1 VTELLA
7 RVRDL
12 FVAPAGGAAAA
23 ARAAAAPPPVP
34 SVALLC
40 RPADALATGGALALA
55 LARDARARRALV
67 ATWRAGPEAVSAV
80 RAPAVP
86 EARRLVHA
94 LAAHGLEAEASGR
107 LARAALPDDP
117 EAALAAGA
125 RAAAVATA
133 PTVLALAGPRDDVLD
148 RLIAAQDLVVVAPG
162 HGADEPLA
170 ALAIE
175 SVAALGVPAVACA
188 PVGRGR
194 GRMLAAAGVAAPRAA
209 AAALAPAVEAAR

>member
-12 FVAPAGGAAAA
+12 FVAPAASAE
-23 ARAAAAPPPVP
+23 AAPHAAPRPVP

-40 RPADALATGGALALA
+40 RPADALATGAALALA

-67 ATWRAGPEAVSAV
+67 ATWRAGPEAANAV
-80 RAPAVP
+80 RAPAMP
-86 EARRLVHA
+86 EARRLVQA

-107 LARAALPDDP
+107 LARTVLPEEP

-125 RAAAVATA
+125 RAAAVAAA
-133 PTVLALAGPRDDVLD
+133 PTVLALAGPRDEMLD
-148 RLIAAQDLVVVAPG
+148 RLIAAQDLVVVARGP
-162 HGADEPLA
+162 GADGQLTELA
-170 ALAIE
+170 VE

-188 PVGRGR
+188 PVGHGR
-194 GRMLAAAGVAAPRAA
+194 GRMFAAAGIAAPRTA

>member
-1 VTELLA
+1 MTELLA

-12 FVAPAGGAAAA
+12 FVAPASTAAA
-23 ARAAAAPPPVP
+23 ARSAPPPVP

-40 RPADALATGGALALA
+40 RPADALATGAALALA

-67 ATWRAGPEAVSAV
+67 ATWRAGPEAANAV

-94 LAAHGLEAEASGR
+94 LAAHGLEAEASGW
-107 LARAALPDDP
+107 LARTVLPEEP

-125 RAAAVATA
+125 RAAAVAAA
-133 PTVLALAGPRDDVLD
+133 PTVLGLAGPRDEVLD
-148 RLIAAQDLVVVAPG
+148 RLIAAQDLVVVAQAP
-162 HGADEPLA
+162 GADGQLA
-170 ALAIE
+170 ALAVE

-188 PVGRGR
+188 PVGHGR
-194 GRMLAAAGVAAPRAA
+194 GRMLAAAGLAAPRTAV
-209 AAALAPAVEAAR
+209 AALAPAVQAAR

>member
-7 RVRDL
+7 RVRDR
-12 FVAPAGGAAAA
+12 FIAPAQARSGVAA
-23 ARAAAAPPPVP
+23 ARAAPPVP

-55 LARDARARRALV
+55 LARDAGARRALV
-67 ATWRAGPEAVSAV
+67 GTWRAGPDATNAL

-86 EARRLVHA
+86 EARRLVQA
-94 LAAHGLEAEASGR
+94 LAAHGVEAEASGR
-107 LARAALPDDP
+107 LARAVLPDEP

-133 PTVLALAGPRDDVLD
+133 PTVLALAGPRDAVLD
-148 RLIAAQDLVVVAPG
+148 RLLAAQDLVVVAQPS
-162 HGADEPLA
+162 GADGRLA
-170 ALAIE
+170 ALALE
-175 SVAALGVPAVACA
+175 SVGTLGVPAVACA
-188 PVGRGR
+188 PVVGAR

>member
-1 VTELLA
+1 MTELLA

-12 FVAPAGGAAAA
+12 FVAPAQARRGAAAA
-23 ARAAAAPPPVP
+23 RVAPPVP

-55 LARDARARRALV
+55 LARDASLRRALV
-67 ATWRAGPEAVSAV
+67 GTWRAGPEAANAL

-86 EARRLVHA
+86 EARRLVQA
-94 LAAHGLEAEASGR
+94 LAAHGVEAEASGR
-107 LARAALPDDP
+107 LARAVLPDEP

-133 PTVLALAGPRDDVLD
+133 PTVLALAGPRDAVLD
-148 RLIAAQDLVVVAPG
+148 RLIAAQDLVVVAQPS
-162 HGADEPLA
+162 GADGRLA
-170 ALAIE
+170 ALALE
-175 SVAALGVPAVACA
+175 SVGALGVPAVACA
-188 PVGRGR
+188 PPVGARGR
-194 GRMLAAAGVAAPRAA
+194 TLAAAGVAASRAA

>member
-1 VTELLA
+1 MTELLA

-12 FVAPAGGAAAA
+12 FVAPASTAATV
-23 ARAAAAPPPVP
+23 RSAPPPVP

-40 RPADALATGGALALA
+40 RPADALATGAALALA

-67 ATWRAGPEAVSAV
+67 ATWRAGPEAANAV

-86 EARRLVHA
+86 EARRLAHA

-107 LARAALPDDP
+107 LARTVLPEEP
-117 EAALAAGA
+117 GAALAAGA
-125 RAAAVATA
+125 RAAAVAAA
-133 PTVLALAGPRDDVLD
+133 PTVLALAGPRGEVLD
-148 RLIAAQDLVVVAPG
+148 RLIAAQDLVVVAQAP
-162 HGADEPLA
+162 GADGHLA

-188 PVGRGR
+188 PIGHGR
-194 GRMLAAAGVAAPRAA
+194 GRMLAAAGLIAPRAA

>member
-12 FVAPAGGAAAA
+12 FVAPASTAAA
-23 ARAAAAPPPVP
+23 ARSAPPPVP

-40 RPADALATGGALALA
+40 RPADALATGAALALA
-55 LARDARARRALV
+55 LARDTRARRALV
-67 ATWRAGPEAVSAV
+67 ATWRAGPDAANAV

-86 EARRLVHA
+86 EARRLVQA
-94 LAAHGLEAEASGR
+94 LSAHGLEAEASGR
-107 LARAALPDDP
+107 LARTVLPEEP

-125 RAAAVATA
+125 RAAAVAAA
-133 PTVLALAGPRDDVLD
+133 PTVLGLAGPRDEVLD
-148 RLIAAQDLVVVAPG
+148 RLIAAQDLVVVARAAG
-162 HGADEPLA
+162 GDEQLA
-170 ALAIE
+170 ALAVE

-188 PVGRGR
+188 PLGRGR
-194 GRMLAAAGVAAPRAA
+194 GRMLATAGLAAPRAA